1 MCPTLQ
7 SWRSALNENLLH
19 AGSPVS
25 NVTQNITFLSS
36 GAFYLSELSGQTITV
51 VLEISL
57 LIKNIY

>member
-25 NVTQNITFLSS
+25 NVTKNMFLSS
-36 GAFYLSELSGQTITV
+36 GALHLSELSGQTITV
-51 VLEISL
+51 VLGISL

>member
-19 AGSPVS
+19 AGCPVS
-25 NVTQNITFLSS
+25 NVTQNIMFLSS
-36 GAFYLSELSGQTITV
+36 GTFHLSELSGQTITV
-51 VLEISL
+51 VLAISL